1 MFIVIEGIDGCG
13 KTRVIEELKK
23 RLEEKGNKVF
33 LTKEPFDNRI
43 KELIKSIIK
52 EEHPKNKYFGLFLAC
67 LFAADRYLHQIE
79 IEDKL
84 NQNFIIISDRYYY
97 SSFSYQSNYE
107 NFDLE

>member
-67 LFAADRYLHQIE
+67 LFAADRYLHKILLLYL
-79 IEDKL
+79 IDT
-84 NQNFIIISDRYYY
+84 IILHFHINPIMRTLIW
-97 SSFSYQSNYE
+97 NG
-107 NFDLE
+107 